1 MLFDWLKAKFSIW
14 QPIKVFRQLYF
25 APQKV
30 NFGGVVCVFVNVAK
44 SVGVWCIVDLRII
57 RKIKY
62 LIHPS
67 LLGDIFLQ
75 L

>member
-1 MLFDWLKAKFSIW
+1 MFCDWFKAKFSIW

-30 NFGGVVCVFVNVAK
+30 NFRGVVCVFVNVAK

-57 RKIKY
+57 RNIKHLTY
-62 LIHPS
+62 HPI
-67 LLGDIFLQ
+67 LGDIFL
-75 L
+75 